1 MELFH
6 LVQLEKENIASLT
19 VTSSLLN
26 YLNLLDLVKMLQ
38 SHRLHFYMQDFIRG
52 HIYKHSEAQGYI
64 AWQ

>member
-1 MELFH
+1 M
-6 LVQLEKENIASLT
+6 
-19 VTSSLLN
+19 
-26 YLNLLDLVKMLQ
+26 VKMLQ